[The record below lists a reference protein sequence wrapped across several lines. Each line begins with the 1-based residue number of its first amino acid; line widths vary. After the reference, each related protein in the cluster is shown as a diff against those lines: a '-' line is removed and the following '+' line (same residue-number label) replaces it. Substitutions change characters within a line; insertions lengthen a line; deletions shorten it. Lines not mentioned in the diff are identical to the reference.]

1 LIGKVLQKG
10 GELMGFESG
19 KRTGKNWEDILFI
32 DSLIKNAD
40 KKSSGSIMNIT
51 GMEERNFELRFS
63 SLLDANKNKLNGT
76 LISQQN
82 KDTTVK
88 QIYCFGKKHRPD
100 MTINDDGIA
109 IEIKYINENFDGVKM
124 ALGQSFMYRLRY
136 KFVINVIVISEKNKD
151 VYEKALNGEE
161 KDLEDILKYLA
172 DDMNVFTYIVPAF
185 SLKNNQKRV
194 FEVNGL
200 AKLAEKAE

>member
-1 LIGKVLQKG
+1 
-10 GELMGFESG
+10 MGFEKG

-32 DSLIKNAD
+32 DSLIKNSD
-40 KKSSGSIMNIT
+40 KKTSGSIMNIT
-51 GMEERNFELRFS
+51 GKEEKVFELRFS
-63 SLLDANKNKLNGT
+63 SLLDANKVKLNGN

-109 IEIKYINENFDGVKM
+109 MEIKYINDNFDGVKM
-124 ALGQSFMYRLRY
+124 ALGQSLMYRLRY

-151 VYEKALNGEE
+151 VYEKAVNGEE

-200 AKLAEKAE
+200 AKVAEKAE

>member
-1 LIGKVLQKG
+1 
-10 GELMGFESG
+10 MGFESG

>member
-1 LIGKVLQKG
+1 
-10 GELMGFESG
+10 MGFEKG
-19 KRTGKNWEDILFI
+19 KRTGKNWEDVLFI
-32 DSLIKNAD
+32 DSLLKNAD

-51 GMEERNFELRFS
+51 GKEEREFELRFS
-63 SLLDANKNKLNGT
+63 TILDANKGKINGE
-76 LISQQN
+76 IVSQQN

-109 IEIKYINENFDGVKM
+109 IEIKYINDNFDGVKM
-124 ALGQSFMYRLRY
+124 ALGQSLMYRLRY

-151 VYEKALNGEE
+151 VYEKAVNGEE
-161 KDLEDILKYLA
+161 KDLEDILKFLA

>member
-1 LIGKVLQKG
+1 
-10 GELMGFESG
+10 MGFEKG
-19 KRTGKNWEDILFI
+19 KRTGKNWEDVLFI
-32 DSLIKNAD
+32 DSLLKNAD

-51 GMEERNFELRFS
+51 GKEEKDFELRFS
-63 SLLDANKNKLNGT
+63 SLLDANKVKLNGN

-109 IEIKYINENFDGVKM
+109 IEIKYINDNFDGVKM

>member
-1 LIGKVLQKG
+1 
-10 GELMGFESG
+10 MGFEKG
-19 KRTGKNWEDILFI
+19 KRTGKNWEDVLFI
-32 DSLIKNAD
+32 DSLLKNAD

-51 GMEERNFELRFS
+51 GKEEREFELRFS
-63 SLLDANKNKLNGT
+63 TILDANKGKINGE
-76 LISQQN
+76 IVSQQN

-109 IEIKYINENFDGVKM
+109 IEIKYINDNFDGVKM
-124 ALGQSFMYRLRY
+124 ALGQSLMYRLRY

-151 VYEKALNGEE
+151 VYEKAVNGEE

-185 SLKNNQKRV
+185 SLKNQKRV

-200 AKLAEKAE
+200 AKVAEKAE

>member
-1 LIGKVLQKG
+1 
-10 GELMGFESG
+10 MGFEKG

-32 DSLIKNAD
+32 DSLIKNSD
-40 KKSSGSIMNIT
+40 KKTSGSIMNIT
-51 GMEERNFELRFS
+51 GKEEKVFELRFS
-63 SLLDANKNKLNGT
+63 SLLDANKVKLNGN

-109 IEIKYINENFDGVKM
+109 IEIKYIKDNFDGVKM
-124 ALGQSFMYRLRY
+124 ALGQSLMYRLRY

-151 VYEKALNGEE
+151 VYEKAVNGEE

-200 AKLAEKAE
+200 AKVAEKAE

>member
-1 LIGKVLQKG
+1 
-10 GELMGFESG
+10 MGFESG

-32 DSLIKNAD
+32 DSLIKNTD
-40 KKSSGSIMNIT
+40 KKSNGSIMNIT
-51 GMEERNFELRFS
+51 GMEERDFELRFS
-63 SLLDANKNKLNGT
+63 SLLDANKNKLNGK

-109 IEIKYINENFDGVKM
+109 IEIKYINDNFDGVKM

>member
-1 LIGKVLQKG
+1 
-10 GELMGFESG
+10 MGFEKG

-32 DSLIKNAD
+32 DSLLKNAD

-51 GMEERNFELRFS
+51 GKEEREFELRFS
-63 SLLDANKNKLNGT
+63 TILDANKGKINGE
-76 LISQQN
+76 IVSQQN

-109 IEIKYINENFDGVKM
+109 IEIKYINDNFDGVKM
-124 ALGQSFMYRLRY
+124 ALGQSLMYRLRY

-151 VYEKALNGEE
+151 VYEKAVNGEE

>member
-1 LIGKVLQKG
+1 
-10 GELMGFESG
+10 MGFEKG

-32 DSLIKNAD
+32 DSLIKNSD
-40 KKSSGSIMNIT
+40 KKNNGSIMNIT
-51 GMEERNFELRFS
+51 GKEEKDFELRFS
-63 SLLDANKNKLNGT
+63 SLLDANKVKLNGN

-109 IEIKYINENFDGVKM
+109 IEIKYINDNFDGVKM
-124 ALGQSFMYRLRY
+124 ALGQSLMYRLRY

-151 VYEKALNGEE
+151 VYEKAVNGEE

-200 AKLAEKAE
+200 AKVAEKAE

>member
-1 LIGKVLQKG
+1 
-10 GELMGFESG
+10 MGFESG
-19 KRTGKNWEDILFI
+19 KRTGKNWDDILFI

-40 KKSSGSIMNIT
+40 KKSNGSIMNIT
-51 GMEERNFELRFS
+51 GKEEKAFELAFS
-63 SLLDANKNKLNGT
+63 SILYANRGKLNGN

-82 KDTTVK
+82 NDTTV
-88 QIYCFGKKHRPD
+88 QQVYCFGKKHRPD

-109 IEIKYINENFDGVKM
+109 IEIKYINDNFDGVKM

-151 VYEKALNGEE
+151 VYEKSLNGEE
-161 KDLEDILKYLA
+161 KDLENILKYLA
-172 DDMNVFTYIVPAF
+172 REMNVYTYIIPAF
-185 SLKNNQKRV
+185 PLKGNQKRV

-200 AKLAEKAE
+200 NQSDEKDN

>member
-1 LIGKVLQKG
+1 
-10 GELMGFESG
+10 MGFEKG

-32 DSLIKNAD
+32 DSLIKNSD
-40 KKSSGSIMNIT
+40 KKTNGSIMNIT
-51 GMEERNFELRFS
+51 GKEEKAFELRFS
-63 SLLDANKNKLNGT
+63 SLLDANKVKLNGN

-109 IEIKYINENFDGVKM
+109 IEIKYINDNFDGVKM
-124 ALGQSFMYRLRY
+124 ALGQSLMYRLRY

-200 AKLAEKAE
+200 AKVAEKAE

>member
-1 LIGKVLQKG
+1 
-10 GELMGFESG
+10 MGFEKG

-32 DSLIKNAD
+32 DSLIKNSD
-40 KKSSGSIMNIT
+40 KKNNGSIMNIT
-51 GMEERNFELRFS
+51 GKEEKDFELRFS
-63 SLLDANKNKLNGT
+63 SLLDANKVKLNGN

-109 IEIKYINENFDGVKM
+109 IEIKYINDNFDGVKM
-124 ALGQSFMYRLRY
+124 ALGQSLMYRLRY

-151 VYEKALNGEE
+151 VYEKAVNGEE

-172 DDMNVFTYIVPAF
+172 DDMNVYTYIVPAF
-185 SLKNNQKRV
+185 SLTKGQKRV

-200 AKLAEKAE
+200 K

>member
-1 LIGKVLQKG
+1 
-10 GELMGFESG
+10 MGFESG
-19 KRTGKNWEDILFI
+19 KRTGRNWEDVLFI

-40 KKSSGSIMNIT
+40 KKSNGSIMNIT
-51 GMEERNFELRFS
+51 GKEERDFELRFS
-63 SLLDANKNKLNGT
+63 TILDANKDKINGE
-76 LISQQN
+76 LVSQQN

-109 IEIKYINENFDGVKM
+109 IEIKYINDNFDGVKM

-136 KFVINVIVISEKNKD
+136 KFVINVIVISEKNKE

-172 DDMNVFTYIVPAF
+172 NEMNVYTYIVPAF
-185 SLKNNQKRV
+185 SLKKGQKRV

-200 AKLAEKAE
+200 DKLAEKAE

>member
-1 LIGKVLQKG
+1 
-10 GELMGFESG
+10 MGFEKG

-32 DSLIKNAD
+32 DSLIKNSD
-40 KKSSGSIMNIT
+40 KKTNGSIMNIT
-51 GMEERNFELRFS
+51 GKEEKKFELRFS
-63 SLLDANKNKLNGT
+63 SLLDANKVKLNGN

-88 QIYCFGKKHRPD
+88 QIYCFGKRHRPD
-100 MTINDDGIA
+100 MIINDDGIA
-109 IEIKYINENFDGVKM
+109 IEIKYINDNFDGVKM

-200 AKLAEKAE
+200 AKVAEKAE

>member
-1 LIGKVLQKG
+1 
-10 GELMGFESG
+10 MGFEKG

-32 DSLIKNAD
+32 DSLIKNSD
-40 KKSSGSIMNIT
+40 KKTNGSIMNIT
-51 GMEERNFELRFS
+51 GKEEKDFELRFS
-63 SLLDANKNKLNGT
+63 TILDANKGKINGE
-76 LISQQN
+76 IVSQQN

-109 IEIKYINENFDGVKM
+109 IEIKYINDNFDGVKM
-124 ALGQSFMYRLRY
+124 ALGQSLMYRLRY

-151 VYEKALNGEE
+151 VYEKAVNGEE

-185 SLKNNQKRV
+185 SLKNQKRV

-200 AKLAEKAE
+200 AKVAEKAE

>member
-1 LIGKVLQKG
+1 
-10 GELMGFESG
+10 MGFEKG

-32 DSLIKNAD
+32 DSLIKNSD
-40 KKSSGSIMNIT
+40 KKTSGSIMNIT
-51 GMEERNFELRFS
+51 GKEEKDFELRFS
-63 SLLDANKNKLNGT
+63 SLLDANKVKLNGN

-109 IEIKYINENFDGVKM
+109 MEIKYINDNFDGVKM
-124 ALGQSFMYRLRY
+124 ALGQSLMYRLRY

-151 VYEKALNGEE
+151 VYEKAVNGEE

-200 AKLAEKAE
+200 AKVAEKAE

>member
-1 LIGKVLQKG
+1 
-10 GELMGFESG
+10 MGFEKG

-32 DSLIKNAD
+32 DSLIKNSD
-40 KKSSGSIMNIT
+40 KKTNGSIMNIT
-51 GMEERNFELRFS
+51 GKEEKVFELRFS
-63 SLLDANKNKLNGT
+63 SLLDANKVKLNGN

-109 IEIKYINENFDGVKM
+109 MEIKYINDNFDGVKM
-124 ALGQSFMYRLRY
+124 ALGQSLMYRLRY

-151 VYEKALNGEE
+151 VYEKAVNGEE

-200 AKLAEKAE
+200 AKVAEKAE

>member
-1 LIGKVLQKG
+1 
-10 GELMGFESG
+10 MGFEKG
-19 KRTGKNWEDILFI
+19 KRTGKNWEDVLFI
-32 DSLIKNAD
+32 DSLLKNAD

-51 GMEERNFELRFS
+51 GKEEREFELRFS
-63 SLLDANKNKLNGT
+63 TILDANKGKINGE
-76 LISQQN
+76 IVSQQN

-109 IEIKYINENFDGVKM
+109 IEIKYINDNFDGVKM
-124 ALGQSFMYRLRY
+124 ALGQSLMYRLRY

-161 KDLEDILKYLA
+161 KDLEDIIKYLA

-185 SLKNNQKRV
+185 SLTKGQKRV

-200 AKLAEKAE
+200 AKVAEKAE

>member
-1 LIGKVLQKG
+1 
-10 GELMGFESG
+10 
-19 KRTGKNWEDILFI
+19 
-32 DSLIKNAD
+32 
-40 KKSSGSIMNIT
+40 MNIT
-51 GMEERNFELRFS
+51 GKEEKDFELRFS
-63 SLLDANKNKLNGT
+63 TLLEANKEKINGK

-109 IEIKYINENFDGVKM
+109 IEIKYINNSFDGVKT

-136 KFVINVIVISEKNKD
+136 KFVINIIVVSEENKE

-161 KDLEDILKYLA
+161 KDLEDIMKYLA
-172 DDMNVFTYIVPAF
+172 ETMNVYTYIVPAF
-185 SLKNNQKRV
+185 SLRTGQKKV
-194 FEVNGL
+194 FEVNEI
-200 AKLAEKAE
+200 AD

>member
-1 LIGKVLQKG
+1 
-10 GELMGFESG
+10 MGFEKG

-32 DSLIKNAD
+32 DSLIKNSD
-40 KKSSGSIMNIT
+40 KKTNGSIMNIT
-51 GMEERNFELRFS
+51 GKEEKDFELRFS
-63 SLLDANKNKLNGT
+63 SLLDANKVKLNGN

-109 IEIKYINENFDGVKM
+109 IEIKYINDNFDGVKM

-185 SLKNNQKRV
+185 SLKNNQRRV

>member
-1 LIGKVLQKG
+1 
-10 GELMGFESG
+10 MGFEKG

-32 DSLIKNAD
+32 DSLIKNSD
-40 KKSSGSIMNIT
+40 KKNNGSIMNIT
-51 GMEERNFELRFS
+51 GKEEKDFELRFS
-63 SLLDANKNKLNGT
+63 SLLDANKVKLNGN

-109 IEIKYINENFDGVKM
+109 IEIKYINDNFDGVKM
-124 ALGQSFMYRLRY
+124 ALGQSLMYRLRY

-151 VYEKALNGEE
+151 VYEKAVNGEE

-172 DDMNVFTYIVPAF
+172 DDMNVFPYIVPAF

-200 AKLAEKAE
+200 AKVAEKAE

>member
-1 LIGKVLQKG
+1 
-10 GELMGFESG
+10 MGFEGG

-40 KKSSGSIMNIT
+40 KKSNGSIMNIT
-51 GMEERNFELRFS
+51 GKEEKDFELAFS
-63 SLLDANKNKLNGT
+63 TLLYANKRKINGD

-109 IEIKYINENFDGVKM
+109 IEIKYINDNFDGVKM

-136 KFVINVIVISEKNKD
+136 RFVINVIVISEKNKE
-151 VYEKALNGEE
+151 VYERALGGME

-185 SLKNNQKRV
+185 SLKTNQKRV

-200 AKLAEKAE
+200 DKLGEKAE

>member
-1 LIGKVLQKG
+1 
-10 GELMGFESG
+10 MGFEKG

-32 DSLIKNAD
+32 DSLIKNSD
-40 KKSSGSIMNIT
+40 KKNNGSIMNIT
-51 GMEERNFELRFS
+51 GKEEKDFELRFS
-63 SLLDANKNKLNGT
+63 SLLDANKVKLNGN

-109 IEIKYINENFDGVKM
+109 IEIKYINDNFDGVKM

-200 AKLAEKAE
+200 AKVDEKAE

>member
-1 LIGKVLQKG
+1 
-10 GELMGFESG
+10 MGFEKG

-32 DSLIKNAD
+32 DSLIKNSD
-40 KKSSGSIMNIT
+40 KKNNGSIMNIT
-51 GMEERNFELRFS
+51 GKEEKDFELRFS
-63 SLLDANKNKLNGT
+63 SLLDANKVKLNGN

-100 MTINDDGIA
+100 MTIKDDGIA
-109 IEIKYINENFDGVKM
+109 IEIKYINDNFDGVKM
-124 ALGQSFMYRLRY
+124 ALGQSLMYRLRY

-151 VYEKALNGEE
+151 VYEKAVNGEE

-185 SLKNNQKRV
+185 SLKNQKRV

-200 AKLAEKAE
+200 AKVAEKAE

>member
-1 LIGKVLQKG
+1 
-10 GELMGFESG
+10 MGFEKG

-32 DSLIKNAD
+32 DSLIKNSD
-40 KKSSGSIMNIT
+40 KKTNGSIMNIT
-51 GMEERNFELRFS
+51 GKEEKDFELRFS
-63 SLLDANKNKLNGT
+63 SLLDANKVKLNGN

-109 IEIKYINENFDGVKM
+109 IEIKYINDNFDGVKM

-200 AKLAEKAE
+200 AKVDEKAE

>member
-1 LIGKVLQKG
+1 
-10 GELMGFESG
+10 MGFEKG

-32 DSLIKNAD
+32 DSLIKNTD
-40 KKSSGSIMNIT
+40 RKSDGSIMNIT
-51 GMEERNFELRFS
+51 GKEEREFELRFS
-63 SLLDANKNKLNGT
+63 SLLDANKKNLNGK

-100 MTINDDGIA
+100 MAINDDGIA
-109 IEIKYINENFDGVKM
+109 IEIKYISGSFDGIKM

-136 KFVINVIVISEKNKD
+136 KFVVNVIVISEDNKT

-161 KDLEDILKYLA
+161 KDIEDILKYLA
-172 DDMNVFTYIVPAF
+172 DDMNVFTYIIPAF
-185 SLKNNQKRV
+185 SLKKNQKRV

-200 AKLAEKAE
+200 EKTVETTE

>member
-1 LIGKVLQKG
+1 
-10 GELMGFESG
+10 MGFEKGKRSG
-19 KRTGKNWEDILFI
+19 KNFEDVLFI
-32 DSLIKNAD
+32 DSLIKNSD
-40 KKSSGSIMNIT
+40 KKSTGSIMNIT
-51 GMEERNFELRFS
+51 GKEEKDFELRFS
-63 SLLDANKNKLNGT
+63 SLLDACKEKINGNI
-76 LISQQN
+76 ISQQN

-88 QIYCFGKKHRPD
+88 QIHCFGKKHRPD

-109 IEIKYINENFDGVKM
+109 IEIKYINDNFDGVKM

-136 KFVINVIVISEKNKD
+136 KFVINIIVISEKNKD

-172 DDMNVFTYIVPAF
+172 DDMCVYTYIVPAF
-185 SLKNNQKRV
+185 SLKNNQKKA

-200 AKLAEKAE
+200 ENLVEKSE